1 MNLTQISE
9 HVYKLTVK
17 AVVGIPITI
26 NTWYVVKDNEVY
38 IIDTGIE
45 QYAELQIKV
54 AQLLGE
60 PKAIYL
66 THGHVDHIG
75 AAKTI
80 KDKLNIEV
88 YAHSNELKYINNEE
102 AYPNKDKI
110 ESTNISHEVKALNS
124 KQFDELPLK
133 YIFTPGH
140 APGHVVFYHEEDEVL
155 ICGDLFISEEDALH
169 PPIKKF
175 TYNLNE
181 NIESGYIINDLK
193 PKIITT
199 SHGRDMNY
207 SKSAYEIYRIKYE
220 ESLR

>member
-9 HVYKLTVK
+9 HIYKLSVK
-17 AVVGIPITI
+17 AEVGIPILI
-26 NTWYVVKDNEVY
+26 NTWYVVKDNAVY

-60 PKAIYL
+60 PKAIFL

-75 AAKTI
+75 AAKII
-80 KDKLNIEV
+80 KDKFNIEV
-88 YAHSNELKYINNEE
+88 HAHKNELKYINNEE

-110 ESTNISHEVKALNS
+110 ENTDINHEVKPLDR
-124 KQFDELPLK
+124 KHFDELPLK
-133 YIFTPGH
+133 YILTPGH
-140 APGHVVFYHEEDEVL
+140 SPGHVVFYHEEDQVL
-155 ICGDLFISEEDALH
+155 ICGDLFISEEDSLH

-181 NIESGYIINDLK
+181 NIESGSIINDLN

-207 SKSAYEIYRIKYE
+207 SIKAYEIYRFKYE
-220 ESLR
+220 ES

>member
-9 HVYKLTVK
+9 HVYKLTIE
-17 AVVGIPITI
+17 AEIGMPILI
-26 NTWYVVKDNEVY
+26 NTWYVVKDNGVY

-45 QYAELQIKV
+45 QYAELQIKA

-60 PKAIYL
+60 PKTIFL

-75 AAKTI
+75 SAKTI
-80 KDKLNIEV
+80 KEKFNIDV

-110 ESTNISHEVKALNS
+110 ENTNISYEVKAL
-124 KQFDELPLK
+124 KRKYFDGLPLK
-133 YIFTPGH
+133 YILTPGH
-140 APGHVVFYHEEDEVL
+140 SPGHVVFYHEEDEVL
-155 ICGDLFISEEDALH
+155 MCGDLFISEKESLH

-175 TYNLNE
+175 TYNINE
-181 NIESGYIINDLK
+181 NIESGSIIDELK

-199 SHGRDMNY
+199 SHGYDMNY
-207 SKSAYEIYRIKYE
+207 SKNAYKIYRFKYE
-220 ESLR
+220 ESLK

>member
-199 SHGRDMNY
+199 SHGRDMNC
-207 SKSAYEIYRIKYE
+207 SKSAYEIYRFKYE

>member
-207 SKSAYEIYRIKYE
+207 SKSAYEIYLFKDE

>member
-207 SKSAYEIYRIKYE
+207 SKSAYEIYRFKYE
-220 ESLR
+220 EFLR

>member
-54 AQLLGE
+54 SQLLGE

-207 SKSAYEIYRIKYE
+207 SKSAYEIYRFKYE

>member
-1 MNLTQISE
+1 M
-9 HVYKLTVK
+9 K
-17 AVVGIPITI
+17 
-26 NTWYVVKDNEVY
+26 
-38 IIDTGIE
+38 
-45 QYAELQIKV
+45 QIK
-54 AQLLGE
+54 
-60 PKAIYL
+60 
-66 THGHVDHIG
+66 
-75 AAKTI
+75 
-80 KDKLNIEV
+80 
-88 YAHSNELKYINNEE
+88 
-102 AYPNKDKI
+102 
-110 ESTNISHEVKALNS
+110 
-124 KQFDELPLK
+124 LPLK

-207 SKSAYEIYRIKYE
+207 SKSAYEIYRFKYE